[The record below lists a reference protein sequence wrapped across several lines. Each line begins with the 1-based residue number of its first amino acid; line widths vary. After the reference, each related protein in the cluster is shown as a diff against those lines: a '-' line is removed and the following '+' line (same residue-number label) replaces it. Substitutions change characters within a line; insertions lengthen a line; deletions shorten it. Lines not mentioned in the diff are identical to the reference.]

1 MKKLYLIIFLSN
13 CIFSFYAQ
21 SKKQKIEILNN
32 RVDSL
37 NQVLI
42 LERSNNNQRLSD
54 INAKIS
60 SLEKKITTL
69 NSNLSILE
77 NEKRK
82 EINSLQAQIKIKT
95 DSLAFLIATYAQQT
109 SVLIENDLMRDS
121 LKGKVKEI
129 ITKTN
134 YEMSEIHMEYGSRV
148 ILESFISNKRQYEA
162 NGKMTEKAYYDKN
175 GKLSSKTKYQYDE
188 NGKMTEDAEY
198 DANKKLIRET
208 KLQYDALNNWTGII
222 EKTKNDL
229 DYEGYIDQ
237 KEIKYVEYIDQREI
251 KYYE

>member
-42 LERSNNNQRLSD
+42 LERSKNNQRLSD

-109 SVLIENDLMRDS
+109 SILIENDLTRDS
-121 LKGKVKEI
+121 IKGNVKEI
-129 ITKTN
+129 LTKTN
-134 YEMSEIHMEYGSRV
+134 YETSEIYGQYGLRV
-148 ILESFISNKRQYEA
+148 ILESFISNKKQYDA
-162 NGKMTEKAYYDKN
+162 KGKMTEEAY
-175 GKLSSKTKYQYDE
+175 YDE
-188 NGKMTEDAEY
+188 NGK
-198 DANKKLIRET
+198 
-208 KLQYDALNNWTGII
+208 II
-222 EKTKNDL
+222 
-229 DYEGYIDQ
+229 I
-237 KEIKYVEYIDQREI
+237 
-251 KYYE
+251 